1 MPKRFPTKPPKG
13 NSDPDDLG
21 DNSSASDRADF
32 KLSEED
38 LQVRAQIDAAWPPGT
53 VAQLKL
59 GKDPECKIV
68 IVIARQTEDA
78 FTFDEVLVHDGEAEW
93 WVAPEWLR
101 RLAVAPE
108 LGPRMVAHAHATT
121 SPRCSVSEESLWD
134 WLSPGGFSSAGM
146 VEVQLPRP
154 SIAHVIGKGGGKIRR
169 LEEHF
174 GVCIGIY
181 DRTEDEATVSVI
193 GPSMQLE
200 FVLFLIRGLAQG
212 ASSIL
217 THLPP

>member
-1 MPKRFPTKPPKG
+1 M
-13 NSDPDDLG
+13 
-21 DNSSASDRADF
+21 DF

-38 LQVRAQIDAAWPPGT
+38 LRLRAQMDEAWPPGT

-59 GKDPECKIV
+59 NPFGKDLECKTV
-68 IVIARQTEDA
+68 IVIAHQDEDGL
-78 FTFDEVLVHDGEAEW
+78 TFDEVLVHDGEAEW

-101 RLAVAPE
+101 RLEVASE
-108 LGPRMVAHAHATT
+108 FRPRMVAHAHATT

-146 VEVQLPRP
+146 MEVHLPRS
-154 SIAHVIGKGGGKIRR
+154 SIAYVIGKGGGKIRR

-181 DRTEDEATVSVI
+181 DRTKDEATILVI
-193 GPSMQLE
+193 GPSMHLE